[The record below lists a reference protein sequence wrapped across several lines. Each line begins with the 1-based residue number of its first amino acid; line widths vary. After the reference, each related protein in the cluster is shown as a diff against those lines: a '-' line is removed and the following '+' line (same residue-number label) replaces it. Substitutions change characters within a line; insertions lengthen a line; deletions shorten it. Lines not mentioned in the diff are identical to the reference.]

1 MAAGAAGAIR
11 GVQPRARPGDEF
23 WLSDARGEG
32 GKYLDE
38 FAVDGEVD
46 VHA

>member
-1 MAAGAAGAIR
+1 MAAGAKGAIR

-23 WLSDARGEG
+23 WLGDAGGAGGE
-32 GKYLDE
+32 YLDE